1 MSAKERRIASGMVHG
16 LYLFMLLSPL
26 TGYLMSTF
34 GGHPVVIFGLF
45 EMPSLVSPNESL
57 GKAMKVMHEVSNYAL
72 CTLFVLH
79 TLAALKHYFINHD
92 EVLAKMLPFLDKNR

>member
-1 MSAKERRIASGMVHG
+1 MHG